1 MATLKIALNKSG
13 LSDAQIQINGSKSIS
28 NRVLLIQALSNKD
41 VKLTNISNYGDTKI
55 MQRLL
60 KNSNELVLD
69 AGDAGTAYRF
79 MTAYLALLPTKH
91 FLTGSASMLKRPI
104 SVLVD
109 ALNSIG
115 AKISYSGKKGFPPL
129 SIGTAD
135 FEKGKSELKV
145 NASVSSQ
152 YISALLMIAPYLPYG
167 LSIRTENKV
176 VSEPYIDMTIS
187 LMQYFGANVT
197 KFENRIDVDNGKYI
211 MKPYEIESDW
221 SAASYFY
228 AFAAIAQNDVC
239 ISIKTLYKNSLQG
252 DSKIAIIMQHF
263 GIKTIF
269 SEDGSIVIDNRERK
283 RPMHFEY
290 DFSNCPDLAQ
300 TLAVVC
306 AALNIPAVLN
316 GLSTLKIKET
326 DRIEAL
332 KTELE
337 KLGAEIEADNQS
349 LSILKGVDYNIAPKQ
364 INTWND
370 HRMAMSFAPLVL
382 LYGSLKFDDA
392 EVVAKSYPSFW
403 EDLKKL
409 GISLK

>member
-1 MATLKIALNKSG
+1 MATIKITLNKSG
-13 LSDAQIQINGSKSIS
+13 LSDALIQIKGSKSIS
-28 NRVLLIQALSNKD
+28 NRVLLIQALSNKEAKID
-41 VKLTNISNYGDTKI
+41 NISNAGDTMI

-69 AGDAGTAYRF
+69 AGDAGTTFRF

-91 FLTGSASMLKRPI
+91 FLTGSATMLKRPI

-109 ALNSIG
+109 ALNLIG
-115 AKISYSGKKGFPPL
+115 AKISYSGKKGYPPL

-135 FEKGKSELKV
+135 FEKGKNELTV

-152 YISALLMIAPYLPYG
+152 YISAILMIAPCLPYG
-167 LSIRTENKV
+167 LSIKTENKV

-197 KFENRIDVDNGKYI
+197 KFENGININKGKYI
-211 MKPYEIESDW
+211 IKPYEVESDW

-228 AFAAIAQNDVC
+228 AFAAIAQNDIC

-252 DSKIAIIMQHF
+252 DSRIVDIMQSF
-263 GIKTIF
+263 GIKTFF
-269 SEDGSIVIDNRERK
+269 SDNGTIEIDNRDRK
-283 RPMHFEY
+283 RPLNFDY

-306 AALNIPAVLN
+306 AALNVPSLLT

-337 KLGAEIEADNQS
+337 NLGAVLDSDNE
-349 LSILKGVDYNIAPKQ
+349 SIRIRKGINPELLPKP

-382 LYGSLKFDDA
+382 VYGTLKFDDA
-392 EVVAKSYPSFW
+392 EVVAKSYPEFW
-403 EDLKKL
+403 EDLKKI
-409 GISLK
+409 GVAIK

>member
-1 MATLKIALNKSG
+1 MATIKLSISKSG
-13 LSDAQIQINGSKSIS
+13 LSDVQIQIKGSKSIS

-41 VKLTNISNYGDTKI
+41 AKITNISNSGDTKI

-69 AGDAGTAYRF
+69 AGDTGTAYRF
-79 MTAYLALLPTKH
+79 MTAYLALLPAKH
-91 FLTGSASMLKRPI
+91 FLTGSSSMLKRPI

-109 ALNSIG
+109 ALNTIG

-129 SIGTAD
+129 SIGTPE
-135 FEKGKSELKV
+135 FEKGKSELIV

-152 YISALLMIAPYLPYG
+152 YISALLMIAPCLPYG

-197 KFENRIDVDNGKYI
+197 KFENCINVDNGKYI
-211 MKPYEIESDW
+211 ITPYEIESDW

-239 ISIKTLYKNSLQG
+239 ISIKTLYKDSLQG
-252 DSKIAIIMQHF
+252 DSRIAEIMQSF
-263 GIKTIF
+263 GIKTTF
-269 SEDGSIVIDNRERK
+269 SDDGAILIDNRGRK
-283 RPMHFEY
+283 RPINFDC
-290 DFSNCPDLAQ
+290 DFSNFPDLAQ

-306 AALNIPAVLN
+306 AALNVPSMLR

-326 DRIEAL
+326 DRIVAL

-337 KLGAEIEADNQS
+337 NMGAVLDADNES
-349 LSILKGVDYNIAPKQ
+349 LRIIKGIDPTLSPKQ

-382 LYGSLKFDDA
+382 VYSALKFDDA
-392 EVVAKSYPSFW
+392 EVVTKSYPDFW

-409 GISLK
+409 GISIK

>member
-1 MATLKIALNKSG
+1 MATLKITLNKSG
-13 LSDAQIQINGSKSIS
+13 LSGAHIQIKGSKSIS
-28 NRVLLIQALSNKD
+28 NRVLLIQALSNKEAKID
-41 VKLTNISNYGDTKI
+41 NISNSGDTKI

-69 AGDAGTAYRF
+69 AGDAGTAFRF
-79 MTAYLALLPTKH
+79 LTAYLALLPAKH

-115 AKISYSGKKGFPPL
+115 AKITYSGKKGYPPL

-135 FEKGKSELKV
+135 FEKGKSELTV

-152 YISALLMIAPYLPYG
+152 YISALLMIAPCLPYG

-197 KFENRIDVDNGKYI
+197 KFENVINIDKGKYI
-211 MKPYEIESDW
+211 IKPYEVESDW

-252 DSKIAIIMQHF
+252 DSRIVDIMQSF
-263 GIKTIF
+263 GIKTSF
-269 SEDGSIVIDNRERK
+269 SDEGTIEIDNRDRK
-283 RPMHFEY
+283 RPLNFNY

-306 AALNIPAVLN
+306 AALNVPALLS

-332 KTELE
+332 KIELE
-337 KLGAEIEADNQS
+337 NLGAVLDADNE
-349 LSILKGVDYNIAPKQ
+349 SISIRKGLDSELLPKP

-382 LYGSLKFDDA
+382 VYGTLKFNDA
-392 EVVAKSYPSFW
+392 EVVEKSYPEFW

-409 GISLK
+409 GISIK